1 MSDVTTSFSANDLCP
16 HCGRP
21 VANGGGPSREHI
33 FPEAFGGRTT
43 VMACSD
49 CNSGIGTGVEGRL
62 LGSSS
67 AMTFFQQGSG
77 LPHKEL
83 KASNAQGEFRV
94 DLGTGRHPARLR
106 VGESEFKGSK
116 TYQISGTPDDAR
128 RVLEGLARDGSIS
141 AEQIDEIVE
150 SGRVDAAKSENLT
163 MTISLDLVLVRRLL
177 AKISLCV
184 LTYLQGDVFI
194 ATSMAEWLRQVLDA
208 PRHWGMGLAKE
219 EQPDPAGVGA
229 IDAVDTDGI
238 FGSFWTM
245 RDGIDEDGADDPAD
259 DVC

>member
-1 MSDVTTSFSANDLCP
+1 
-16 HCGRP
+16 
-21 VANGGGPSREHI
+21 
-33 FPEAFGGRTT
+33 
-43 VMACSD
+43 
-49 CNSGIGTGVEGRL
+49 
-62 LGSSS
+62 
-67 AMTFFQQGSG
+67 MTFFQQGSG

-208 PRHWGMGLAKE
+208 PRHWGMGLAKKSNQTRLE
-219 EQPDPAGVGA
+219 SAQSMPS
-229 IDAVDTDGI
+229 IRT
-238 FGSFWTM
+238 GSLARSGPCVMASMKMGRTIQQM
-245 RDGIDEDGADDPAD
+245 MY
-259 DVC
+259 VS